1 MPGTKPFFQSLWAIL
16 RLQVVPEKLGG
27 AGKFR
32 IEWEFD
38 DAVFKEAAGKDFMLE
53 AVDVLKGVIGF
64 EEVPSTRIASITSD
78 YHFSDLGPI
87 HSRSQSQPLSS
98 QKPASVA
105 VPLAKRARAPSD
117 PFLDTPSTH
126 SDVRSPSMD
135 LQGAVIDDR
144 PNLIGSLSGA
154 KCWDGVSLGDEEE
167 EDFLRMWTSPDLPNA
182 EILELLKLFP
192 PFITRTTLP
201 RFPMPT
207 PARITDLEEGEDGL
221 EGRQIRFGTG
231 VFWVSSK
238 ERSNWQGGWWSR
250 FVQWLKSAFC

>member
-1 MPGTKPFFQSLWAIL
+1 
-16 RLQVVPEKLGG
+16 
-27 AGKFR
+27 
-32 IEWEFD
+32 
-38 DAVFKEAAGKDFMLE
+38 MLE
-53 AVDVLKGVIGF
+53 AVDVLKGVFAF

-78 YHFSDLGPI
+78 YQFSNLGPI

-105 VPLAKRARAPSD
+105 VLLARRSRAPSD

-126 SDVRSPSMD
+126 PDVGPALMD
-135 LQGAVIDDR
+135 LQGATIDDR
-144 PNLIGSLSGA
+144 LNPIGSSPA
-154 KCWDGVSLGDEEE
+154 KSLNGVSLNDEEE
-167 EDFLRMWTSPDLPNA
+167 EDFLRTWTSPDIPNA

-207 PARITDLEEGEDGL
+207 PARITDLEEGDDGL

-231 VFWVSSK
+231 AFWVSSK
-238 ERSNWQGGWWSR
+238 ERSKGWQGGWWNR
-250 FVQWLKSAFC
+250 LVQWLKSAFC